1 MSPVPPRP
9 VARKPRADQSA
20 RATES
25 MLASAERDFA
35 LVARDWLDAG
45 LTHASIDQ
53 LLRAAFVDAAVA
65 MLENTGKKP
74 TISAVSLA
82 TGLHR
87 REAKRLIDRSPQA
100 SVPVPVSMASAL
112 IDLWLTDRRYLDAKR
127 RPRQLPRQQRA
138 RGASFEQL
146 ARSVSRDIHPRSQLD
161 ELARLGLV
169 RIDGDTVALALER
182 IDSSLRRK
190 ASPPL

>member
-1 MSPVPPRP
+1 
-9 VARKPRADQSA
+9 
-20 RATES
+20 
-25 MLASAERDFA
+25 MLGRAERDFA
-35 LVARDWLDAG
+35 RVARHWLDAG
-45 LTHASIDQ
+45 LTHASIDH

-87 REAKRLIDRSPQA
+87 REAKRLIGRSPQA
-100 SVPVPVSMASAL
+100 SVPVPASMASAL

-138 RGASFEQL
+138 RGVSFEQL

-169 RIDGDTVALALER
+169 RIEGDTVALSLER
-182 IDSSLRRK
+182 IDPSLRRK